1 MLMNILKKIGLG
13 VLSLISISSY
23 AQTDK
28 ETTAKIV
35 NAKNFVFVA
44 NSAIPLNSTEVNKVL
59 GKMSGGVNAGGNI
72 NLSGSNYDL
81 KVTADSLVSYLPF
94 YGRAYSAPFNND
106 DNGYRFTSKDFTY
119 AITNRKKGGWDIII
133 NTKDV
138 KDNVRMSLNIATN
151 GYATLSV
158 LSNNKQSIT
167 FNGYLKE
174 ADKNSK

>member
-1 MLMNILKKIGLG
+1 MFINVFKRIGLG
-13 VLSLISISSY
+13 VLTFISISTY

-28 ETTAKIV
+28 ETTARIV
-35 NAKNFVFVA
+35 NEKNFVFVA
-44 NSAIPLNSTEVNKVL
+44 NSAIPLNSTDVNNVL
-59 GKMSGGVNAGGNI
+59 SKMSGGVNAGGNI

-81 KVTADSLVSYLPF
+81 RVTADSLVSYLPF
-94 YGRAYSAPFNND
+94 YGRAYNASFNRD

-119 AITNRKKGGWDIII
+119 KTTGRKKGGWDILM

-138 KDNVRMSLNIATN
+138 RDNVRLNLAITPN

-158 LSNNKQSIT
+158 ISNNKQSIT

-174 ADKNSK
+174 AEK